1 MFPIVDLAV
10 AFRRW
15 DSNLDHKI
23 SSDEIGTVLGMDVLN
38 ALIAARADEDD
49 DGYFSEEE
57 LQAVLL

>member
-1 MFPIVDLAV
+1 MFPIIDLAV

-15 DSNLDHKI
+15 DANLDHKI